1 MRWLLDANI
10 VSELRK
16 GSRCDA
22 NVAAWYAQVESGEL
36 FMSVLTLGE
45 IRKGVERMRR
55 RDPAQARMLERWL
68 ADLGTIYADRLIAVE
83 PAQVV
88 HAKGS
93 PIADK
98 TVVFTGTLEKMT
110 RQEAK
115 ARAESLGAK
124 VAGSVSNKTDYV
136 VIGADAGSKAAKAAE
151 LGVKTLS
158 EDEWLALIG
167 G

>member
-68 ADLGTIYADRLIAVE
+68 ADLRTIYADRLITVDRD
-83 PAQVV
+83 
-88 HAKGS
+88 
-93 PIADK
+93 IADEWGR
-98 TVVFTGTLEKMT
+98 VAAIRTLPIIDGLLAATAKVHSLTLAT
-110 RQEAK
+110 RNVDDV
-115 ARAESLGAK
+115 SGLGAK
-124 VAGSVSNKTDYV
+124 LLNPFEPQS
-136 VIGADAGSKAAKAAE
+136 
-151 LGVKTLS
+151 
-158 EDEWLALIG
+158 
-167 G
+167 

>member
-1 MRWLLDANI
+1 MSWLLDANI

-68 ADLGTIYADRLIAVE
+68 ADLGTIYADRLIAVDRD
-83 PAQVV
+83 
-88 HAKGS
+88 
-93 PIADK
+93 IADAWGR
-98 TVVFTGTLEKMT
+98 VAAIRTLPVIDGLLAATART
-110 RQEAK
+110 RDLTLVTRNVDDVAG
-115 ARAESLGAK
+115 LGAK
-124 VAGSVSNKTDYV
+124 LLNPFLPSRG
-136 VIGADAGSKAAKAAE
+136 
-151 LGVKTLS
+151 
-158 EDEWLALIG
+158 
-167 G
+167 